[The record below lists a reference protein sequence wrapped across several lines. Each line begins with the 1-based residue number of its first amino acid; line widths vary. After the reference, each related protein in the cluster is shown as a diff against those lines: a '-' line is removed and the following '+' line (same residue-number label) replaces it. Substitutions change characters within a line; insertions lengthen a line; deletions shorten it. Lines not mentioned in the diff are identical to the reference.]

1 MKKNAIIS
9 GLIALSV
16 IGIITLWL
24 VQENAPDSVSSPESP
39 KPVTLLKV
47 GFSTDWE
54 YGSRKEL
61 KHKLP
66 IQAVPELRK
75 VVAYMN
81 DVFQPDIV
89 IGGGDYIES
98 STTKPE
104 KAKAQLI
111 EITDIFKEI
120 RAPRYYALGNHDMRS
135 LTKKEVINIIGS
147 TDSHA
152 IVDQGDWRLV
162 IVDSNFNWGDQT
174 DRNAENYID
183 GYLAHREQIWL
194 DQALDTDR
202 PVIVFSH
209 HSPAPVFSQST
220 SKTLPEDAMRFPEEM
235 RLILE
240 RHPNVVASVAGH
252 TPRPQYRE
260 LAGIHYFVADTLVN
274 EEALG
279 SFSTIEAKWYPDERR
294 AEILFEH
301 YGPRRE
307 TYRASKVLAE

>member
-1 MKKNAIIS
+1 MKKIV
-9 GLIALSV
+9 LIAGLSLVV
-16 IGIITLWL
+16 IAVGFFWWSG
-24 VQENAPDSVSSPESP
+24 DSMRSLTSPPQP
-39 KPVTLLKV
+39 KPPTVLKI

-66 IQAVPELRK
+66 IQGLPELKK
-75 VVAYMN
+75 VVAYYN
-81 DVFQPDIV
+81 EVFRPDVV
-89 IGGGDYIES
+89 VGGGDYIES

-104 KAKAQLI
+104 KAKAQLT
-111 EITDIFKEI
+111 EINDVFKGLS
-120 RAPRYYALGNHDMRS
+120 APSYYALGNHDMRS
-135 LTKKEVINIIGS
+135 LTKREVMDILGM
-147 TDSHA
+147 TESHT

-162 IVDSNFNWGDQT
+162 IVDSNYNWGDQT

-202 PVIVFSH
+202 PTIVFSH
-209 HSPAPVFSQST
+209 HSPAPVFTQSQ

-235 RLILE
+235 RSILE
-240 RHPNVVASVAGH
+240 RHPNVVAVMSGH

-260 LAGIHYFVADTLVN
+260 LNGVHYFVADTLVN

-279 SFSTIEAKWYPDERR
+279 SFATIEATWHPDDRR

-307 TYRASKVLAE
+307 TYRAEKSLSQ